1 MKKIKAVALDIDG
14 VLTDGTFIWGL
25 NGEEYKTFSFSD
37 IMGISLGSKAGL
49 IFALISGEN
58 NPLIDRFAQKMKI
71 ADVYKGSKD
80 KAAAL
85 ISSAKKNKLE
95 LNQICFMGDDVNDI
109 DALEIA
115 GLAAAPAN
123 AHKSVKQRATLITKK
138 SGGNGAVRELLDII
152 ITNNKKR
159 DKK

>member
-1 MKKIKAVALDIDG
+1 MHKIKAVAMDIDG
-14 VLTDGTFIWGL
+14 VLTNGTFIWGP
-25 NGEEYKTFSFSD
+25 NGEEYKSFSFSD

-58 NPLIDRFAQKMKI
+58 NPMIDRFAKKMKI
-71 ADVYKGSKD
+71 SDIYKGTKD

-85 ISSAKKNKLE
+85 ISFAKKNKLK
-95 LNQICFMGDDVNDI
+95 LNEICFMGDDVNDI
-109 DALEIA
+109 GALEIA
-115 GLAAAPAN
+115 GLAVAPAN
-123 AHKSVKQRATLITKK
+123 AHKSVKQKVALITKK

-152 ITNNKKR
+152 LTNNKKC

>member
-1 MKKIKAVALDIDG
+1 MDIDG
-14 VLTDGTFIWGL
+14 VLTDGTFIWGS
-25 NGEEYKTFSFSD
+25 NGEEYKAFSFSD

-58 NPLIDRFAQKMKI
+58 TPLIDRFAKKMKI
-71 ADVYKGSKD
+71 ADIYKGTKD

-85 ISSAKKNKLE
+85 ISFAKKNKLK
-95 LNQICFMGDDVNDI
+95 LNEICFMGDDVNDI
-109 DALEIA
+109 GALEIA
-115 GLAAAPAN
+115 GLAVAPAN
-123 AHKSVKQRATLITKK
+123 AHKSVKQKVALITKK

-152 ITNNKKR
+152 LTNNKKC